1 MKHARFFAFDI
12 LKTLARILPESLA
25 WRLKPKLRSLAQSIV
40 KPCPSRIQSVTDG
53 FKMNLDP
60 AEKIPSHIAFEGM
73 YEPGLR
79 NLIKK
84 TLHPGDHFLD
94 IGSNIGYF
102 SCLARSIVG
111 PTGKVSVLEA
121 NPSMATQVKE
131 NLELNG
137 WADSVDIH
145 EIAAWNKEETLTFN
159 LAPIGKSGMGSVR
172 DLSEINK
179 SIEVEALPLDQIFS
193 SDNKKISAI
202 KIDVEGAETQ
212 VIEGAKKVIQRD
224 KPVIFIELSDQYL
237 KQLGSS
243 ADQLLGKLIK
253 GLSYKVHKYDNS
265 GNVSSFN
272 PRGSS
277 FQENLVCY
285 PSNVK

>member
-1 MKHARFFAFDI
+1 M
-12 LKTLARILPESLA
+12 
-25 WRLKPKLRSLAQSIV
+25 RSFAQSIV

-53 FKMNLDP
+53 FKMKLDP

-79 NLIKK
+79 SLIKK
-84 TLHPGDHFLD
+84 TLNPGDHFLD

-121 NPSMATQVKE
+121 NPSMATQVME

-137 WADSVDIH
+137 WTDSVDIH
-145 EIAAWNKEETLTFN
+145 EIAAWNKEDTLTFN

-179 SIEVEALPLDQIFS
+179 SIEVEALPLDKIFS
-193 SDNKKISAI
+193 NENKKISAI

-212 VIEGAKKVIQRD
+212 VIDGAKKVLQRD

-243 ADQLLGKLIK
+243 AEQLLGKLIK
-253 GLSYKVHKYDNS
+253 GLDYKIHKYDNS
-265 GNVSSFN
+265 GNISPFN
-272 PRGSS
+272 PADSN

-285 PSNVK
+285 PDSVE